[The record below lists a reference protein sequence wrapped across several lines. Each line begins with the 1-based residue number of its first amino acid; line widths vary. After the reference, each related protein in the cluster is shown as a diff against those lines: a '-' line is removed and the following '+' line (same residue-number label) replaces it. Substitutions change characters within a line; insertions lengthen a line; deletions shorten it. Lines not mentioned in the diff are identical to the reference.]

1 MKSFKKYLW
10 ILPVLCAML
19 WLTIRGINQARYK
32 EWEQLQSEIN
42 ISAIEVIQT
51 FEEGGIHLENIE
63 DGTSHVAKELFGE
76 PSSAFDT
83 TLKQEKIYSIG
94 ILEYQDWKTANHILE
109 YQKEFL
115 RMNSIEYKGGL
126 FLHGTVLIMINPP
139 NENLQAQ
146 LEQILMD
153 RYNLTKEETQTK

>member
-1 MKSFKKYLW
+1 MKSVKKNLW

-32 EWEQLQSEIN
+32 EWEQLQSGIN

-51 FEEGGIHLENIE
+51 FKEGGIHLENIE
-63 DGTSHVAKELFGE
+63 DITSPVSEGLYGE
-76 PSSAFDT
+76 PSSAFHT
-83 TLKQEKIYSIG
+83 TLKQEKIYSID

-126 FLHGTVLIMINPP
+126 FLHGTVLIFIDPP
-139 NENLQAQ
+139 NESLEAQ

-153 RYNLTKEETQTK
+153 RYNLNKKETQTK